1 MKEIIKNQNGVT
13 LIESLIAMMVLA
25 VGILAIN
32 SMHISATRGNSS
44 GNRLTVAG
52 ATGENIYETLTNR
65 SYSDPVFN
73 VGAHSLNELTG
84 FVPPGSV
91 TTATWNVTQWSNS
104 DSLDNDGDGTT
115 NEDDEGEIKFVTLTV
130 TYTDQTVKNL
140 TISFLK
146 SELY

>member
-13 LIESLIAMMVLA
+13 LIESLIAMMILA
-25 VGILAIN
+25 LGILAIH
-32 SMHISATRGNSS
+32 SMQISATRGNSS

-73 VGAHSLNELTG
+73 VGAHGINELTA

-91 TTATWNVTQWSNS
+91 ITAAWNVTQWSNT

-115 NEDDEGEIKFVTLTV
+115 DENDESEIKFVTLTV
-130 TYTDQTVKNL
+130 TYTDETVKNM
-140 TISFLK
+140 TINFLK
-146 SELY
+146 TEIY